1 VKGESITMLLDIRV
15 ASALLALA
23 VLVALAPSCAAA
35 DSSTEPLRLEDVLA
49 IARAENPE
57 ILAARART
65 RAAEAVPAQARAWDD
80 PVVSWEAWNTPNN
93 FNVAHANNNIF
104 RVAQRFPFPG
114 KRRLAGESAGDDARA
129 ATLGA
134 DAVGLDVEAAV
145 KRAYW
150 SLWQAHQRVAV
161 YERQRVLAERFAKTA
176 EQRYATGGVP
186 QSDVLRAQVELTHA
200 ITDVQTASLA
210 IDTARAALNALLS
223 RPPGDPLGVPEKPQL
238 PSLPPS
244 ADGLIETALARRPE
258 LAAQDATIAGQQH
271 AVSLARKAYLPD
283 FELSVGR
290 FVNFNARDGF
300 GAMASV
306 TVPIANKGK
315 YDAAIS
321 QANARVAVA
330 EADRR
335 RLADAVRRDVEQA
348 WLRVRTATLRHDLF
362 ARTHLPQAEQA
373 IQVTESAYAAGTVDL
388 LALLDT
394 LRGLEQVHLDHI
406 DSQAEIQGAWA
417 DLERAVGG
425 PLPEAGAAQ
434 EVRHHG

>member
-1 VKGESITMLLDIRV
+1 MPLDIR
-15 ASALLALA
+15 AARATLALLAF
-23 VLVALAPSCAAA
+23 ALAPARATA
-35 DSSTEPLRLEDVLA
+35 QSTAGALRLDDVLA

-57 ILAARART
+57 ISAARARA
-65 RAAEAVPAQARAWDD
+65 REAKEMPAQARAWDD
-80 PVVSWEAWNTPNN
+80 PVVSWEAWNAPNN
-93 FNVAHANNNIF
+93 LDVAHADNNIF

-114 KRRLAGESAGDDARA
+114 KRRLAGDSAADDARA
-129 ATLGA
+129 AALGA
-134 DAVGLDVEAAV
+134 DAVVLDVEAAV

-150 SLWQAHQRVAV
+150 SLWQGHQRLVV

-176 EQRYATGGVP
+176 EQRYASGGVP
-186 QSDVLRAQVELTHA
+186 QSDVLRAQFELTHA
-200 ITDVQTASLA
+200 ITEVQSGSLA

-223 RPPGDPLGVPEKPQL
+223 RPPGDPLGTPEEPPL
-238 PSLPPS
+238 PVLPPS
-244 ADGLIETALARRPE
+244 ADALIEAALARRPE
-258 LAAQDATIAGQQH
+258 LSAQDATIAGQQH
-271 AVSLARKAYLPD
+271 ALALARKAYLPD
-283 FELSVGR
+283 FEVSVGR
-290 FVNFNARDGF
+290 FVNFDARDGF

-315 YDAAIS
+315 YDAAVS
-321 QANARVAVA
+321 QANARVAAA

-373 IQVTESAYAAGTVDL
+373 IRVTESAYATGTVDL

-406 DSQAEIQGAWA
+406 DSQAEIAGAWA
-417 DLERAVGG
+417 DLERAVGE
-425 PLPEAGAAQ
+425 PLPEAGAEQ
-434 EVRHHG
+434 GVRHHG

>member
-1 VKGESITMLLDIRV
+1 MLLDIR
-15 ASALLALA
+15 AARATLALLALA
-23 VLVALAPSCAAA
+23 LAPARATA
-35 DSSTEPLRLEDVLA
+35 QSTAGALRLDDVLA

-57 ILAARART
+57 ISAARARA
-65 RAAEAVPAQARAWDD
+65 RAAKEMPAQARAWDD
-80 PVVSWEAWNTPNN
+80 PVVSWEAWNAPNN
-93 FNVAHANNNIF
+93 LNVAHADNNIF

-114 KRRLAGESAGDDARA
+114 KRRLAGESAADDARA
-129 ATLGA
+129 AALGA
-134 DAVGLDVEAAV
+134 DAVVLDVEAAV

-150 SLWQAHQRVAV
+150 SLWQAHERLAV
-161 YERQRVLAERFAKTA
+161 YERQRVLAERFEKTA
-176 EQRYATGGVP
+176 VQRYAIGAVP

-200 ITDVQTASLA
+200 ITDVQSGSLA

-223 RPPGDPLGVPEKPQL
+223 RPPGDPLGVPEEPRL
-238 PSLPPS
+238 PELPPS
-244 ADGLIETALARRPE
+244 ANALIEAALARRPE
-258 LAAQDATIAGQQH
+258 LSAQDATIAGQQH
-271 AVSLARKAYLPD
+271 AVALARKAYLPD
-283 FELSVGR
+283 FEVSVGR
-290 FVNFNARDGF
+290 FVNFDARDGF

-306 TVPIANKGK
+306 TLPIANKGK

-373 IQVTESAYAAGTVDL
+373 IQVTESAYAAGSVDL

-394 LRGLEQVHLDHI
+394 VRGLQQVHLDHI
-406 DSQAEIQGAWA
+406 DSQAEIAGAWA

-425 PLPEAGAAQ
+425 PLPDAGAAQ

>member
-1 VKGESITMLLDIRV
+1 MLLDIR
-15 ASALLALA
+15 AARATLALLALA
-23 VLVALAPSCAAA
+23 LAPARATA
-35 DSSTEPLRLEDVLA
+35 QSTAGALRLDDVLA

-57 ILAARART
+57 ISAARARA
-65 RAAEAVPAQARAWDD
+65 RAAKEMPAQARAWDD
-80 PVVSWEAWNTPNN
+80 PVVSWEAWNAPNN
-93 FNVAHANNNIF
+93 LNVAHADNNIF

-114 KRRLAGESAGDDARA
+114 KRRLAGESAADDARA
-129 ATLGA
+129 AALGA
-134 DAVGLDVEAAV
+134 DAVVLDVEAAV

-150 SLWQAHQRVAV
+150 SLWQAHERLAV
-161 YERQRVLAERFAKTA
+161 YERQRVLAERFEKTA
-176 EQRYATGGVP
+176 VQRYAIGAVP

-200 ITDVQTASLA
+200 ITDVQSGSLA

-223 RPPGDPLGVPEKPQL
+223 RPPGDPLGVPEEPRV
-238 PSLPPS
+238 PELPPS
-244 ADGLIETALARRPE
+244 ANALIEAALARRPE
-258 LAAQDATIAGQQH
+258 LSAQDATIAGQQH
-271 AVSLARKAYLPD
+271 AVALARKAYLPD
-283 FELSVGR
+283 FEVSVGR
-290 FVNFNARDGF
+290 FVNFDARDGF

-306 TVPIANKGK
+306 TLPIANKGK

-373 IQVTESAYAAGTVDL
+373 IQVTESAYAAGSVDL

-394 LRGLEQVHLDHI
+394 VRGLQQVHLDHI
-406 DSQAEIQGAWA
+406 DSQAEIAGAWT

-425 PLPEAGAAQ
+425 PLPDAGAAQ

>member
-1 VKGESITMLLDIRV
+1 MPSYIR
-15 ASALLALA
+15 ALLAMI
-23 VLVALAPSCAAA
+23 ALGVVTIVPICAAA
-35 DSSTEPLRLEDVLA
+35 EPLRLEDMLA
-49 IARAENPE
+49 IARNANPE
-57 ILAARART
+57 IQAARSRAH
-65 RAAEAVPAQARAWDD
+65 AAEAVPPQARAWDD
-80 PVVSWEAWNTPNN
+80 PVVSWEAWNAPTNM
-93 FNVAHANNNIF
+93 NVAHADNNIF

-114 KRRLAGESAGDDARA
+114 KRRLAGESAADDARA
-129 ATLGA
+129 VALGA
-134 DAVGLDVEAAV
+134 DAVVLDVETAV

-150 SLWQAHQRVAV
+150 SLWQAHQRLAV

-176 EQRYATGGVP
+176 EQRYAIGGVP

-200 ITDVQTASLA
+200 ITDAQSGSLA

-223 RPPGDPLGVPEKPQL
+223 RPPDDPLGVPEEPPL
-238 PSLPPS
+238 PELPPN
-244 ADGLIETALARRPE
+244 ADALIEVALARRPE
-258 LAAQDATIAGQQH
+258 LSAQDATIAGQRH
-271 AVSLARKAYLPD
+271 AVALARKAYWPD
-283 FELSVGR
+283 FEVSVGR
-290 FVNFNARDGF
+290 FVNFEARDGV
-300 GAMASV
+300 GAIASM
-306 TVPIANKGK
+306 TLPIVNKQK
-315 YDAAIS
+315 YDAGVS
-321 QANARVAVA
+321 EANARVASA

-348 WLRVRTATLRHDLF
+348 WLRVRTARLRHDLF

-406 DSQAEIQGAWA
+406 DSATEIETAWA